1 MNRYVIAIPLVVLL
15 VFVLCLF
22 GDVSSPAPASAQ
34 GQPGRC
40 AAAVARLQQTVTA
53 EARTYANARRTMCQY
68 MSLSPDMREG
78 RPQAINDS
86 VQQNLATARQE
97 NAAAYSAASGCDIS
111 KVRRPEVIENSMGS
125 VDAYISCI
133 GPPDT
138 SCFRLS
144 GPIFDVC
151 VKADRERRAARER
164 GPCAAVLNR
173 LDCESIKVADSGQG
187 ESERE
192 PTVTVPG
199 DLKPECRDAYLQF
212 KAAEREYQQAQK
224 RVRDLSS
231 TYGAA
236 GPRGTAM
243 YNAARQDMN
252 RAAEKQRA
260 TKLKLDE
267 CIGSKAEQPCE
278 ANFAGSYKADT
289 STLIISGSGSSLSA
303 TEQWHSGGRSGTNKW
318 SNCTVTGNT
327 AQCTWT
333 GDYRDDPDKTA
344 DRSGTLTV
352 TLNGDTLTGA
362 YEEAE
367 PKFHWKVAPYASA
380 MRKGA
385 NWPIRQMRVGGTS
398 QPCKPR

>member
-1 MNRYVIAIPLVVLL
+1 VNRYVIAIPLVVLL
-15 VFVLCLF
+15 VFVFCLC
-22 GDVSSPAPASAQ
+22 GVVSSPVPANAQ
-34 GQPGRC
+34 GQPSRC

-86 VQQNLATARQE
+86 VQRNLTTARQE

-111 KVRRPEVIENSMGS
+111 KVKRPEVIESSMGS
-125 VDAYISCI
+125 VDAYVSCI

-151 VKADRERRAARER
+151 VKADQQRRAARAS
-164 GPCAAVLNR
+164 GVCASLLQR
-173 LDCESIKVADSGQG
+173 LDCASIKVVEPEQPGN
-187 ESERE
+187 ERE
-192 PTVTVPG
+192 PVVIVPG

-212 KAAEREYQQAQK
+212 KAAEREYEQARKHVQ
-224 RVRDLSS
+224 DLAPN
-231 TYGAA
+231 YAAA

-243 YNAARQDMN
+243 YNAARADMN
-252 RAAEKQRA
+252 HANEKQRLA
-260 TKLKLDE
+260 KQKLDE
-267 CIGSKAEQPCE
+267 CTGGKADQPCE
-278 ANFAGSYKADT
+278 VNFAGSYKADT
-289 STLIISGSGSSLSA
+289 STLIISGNASSLSA
-303 TEQWHSGGRSGTNKW
+303 TEEWHSGGRSGTNKW
-318 SNCTVTGNT
+318 SNCKVTGNT

-367 PKFHWKVAPYASA
+367 PKFHWRVAPYDSA

-385 NWPIRQMRVGGTS
+385 HWPIRQMRVGGAS

>member
-1 MNRYVIAIPLVVLL
+1 MSRYVIAIPLVVLL
-15 VFVLCLF
+15 VFVFCLC
-22 GDVSSPAPASAQ
+22 GVVSSPVPANAQ
-34 GQPGRC
+34 GQPSRC

-53 EARTYANARRTMCQY
+53 EAHTYADARRTMCQF

-86 VQQNLATARQE
+86 VQRNLATARQE

-111 KVRRPEVIENSMGS
+111 RVKRPQVIESSMGS
-125 VDAYISCI
+125 VDAYVSCI
-133 GPPDT
+133 GPPDM

-151 VKADRERRAARER
+151 VKADQEKRAARAS
-164 GPCAAVLNR
+164 GVCAALLQR

-187 ESERE
+187 ENERE

-199 DLKPECRDAYLQF
+199 DIKAECRDAYLQYQ
-212 KAAEREYQQAQK
+212 AAEREYAQAQK

-260 TKLKLDE
+260 TRQKLDE
-267 CIGSKAEQPCE
+267 CTGGKAEQPCE
-278 ANFAGSYKADT
+278 VNFAGSYKADT
-289 STLIISGSGSSLSA
+289 STLMISGSGSSLSA
-303 TEQWHSGGRSGTNKW
+303 TEEWHAGGRSGTNKW
-318 SNCTVTGNT
+318 SNCKVTGNT

-367 PKFHWKVAPYASA
+367 PKFHWRVSPYNSA
-380 MRKGA
+380 MHKGA
-385 NWPIRQMRVGGTS
+385 HWPIRQMRVGGAS